1 MTKDDLFL
9 KIREILTSEFEIE
22 PKKINPESK
31 LYDDLDLDSIDA
43 VDLIVKMK
51 EHVPGKVDPAL
62 FKNAR
67 TIQDV
72 VGVLYPLL
80 DQPNS

>member
-9 KIREILTSEFEIE
+9 KIREILASEFEIDPE
-22 PKKINPESK
+22 KVDSESK

-43 VDLIVKMK
+43 VDLIVRMK
-51 EHVPGKVDPAL
+51 DYVPGKIDPVL

-67 TIQDV
+67 TIQDLV
-72 VGVLYPLL
+72 EVLHPLL
-80 DQPNS
+80 GQAVS